1 MINNIF
7 EKINKD
13 IYDLQKKNYNNIDDI
28 ILIALIILI
37 IIIYISKKE

>member
-1 MINNIF
+1 MTNYIF

-28 ILIALIILI
+28 MLTVIIILI
-37 IIIYISKKE
+37 IIIYLSKK